1 MIAEIESLTI
11 SFSHLPSQIIPP
23 NARDSDK
30 DAFIKME
37 GERFS
42 SLQYW
47 SSYWLAILNY
57 RLLPF
62 HRIEYLGSSSFKRFK
77 GQRIPEDFSDFSD
90 KHIAV
95 GNKKILWDVLTE
107 YEQVTIDDLKNE
119 FWEFIPSPSKVS
131 EYYSAIKMKYRDVF
145 SHLPDKHFWNFEL
158 VNDVKFMRYFNALIA
173 NGIAEKKDV
182 EALILKICN
191 IVERLEYVHA
201 QIVEAYSK
209 LLPEEAHE
217 QINSSDSIKMPDED
231 SIVLPP
237 EIDTP
242 LARKVFARAMK
253 SGYMEATTNGYKW
266 TYGMDHGRKTSLAYF
281 LYKIFPYGTFPEKKL
296 NSLFGVDRLSSYYDQ
311 LKKTKWFTSGYFEKP
326 KWVKDIDALF
336 VD

>member
-11 SFSHLPSQIIPP
+11 FFSHLPSQIIPP
-23 NARDSDK
+23 NARESDK
-30 DAFIKME
+30 DALIKME

-62 HRIEYLGSSSFKRFK
+62 HRIEYSGSSSFKRFK
-77 GQRIPEDFSDFSD
+77 GQRMPEDFSDFSD

-95 GNKKILWDVLTE
+95 GDKKILWDVLTE

-145 SHLPDKHFWNFEL
+145 SQLPDKHFWNFEL
-158 VNDVKFMRYFNALIA
+158 VNDVKFMGYFNALIA
-173 NGIAEKKDV
+173 HGIAEKKDV

-191 IVERLEYVHA
+191 IVERLEFVHA

-242 LARKVFARAMK
+242 LAREVFAKALKAGFMVK
-253 SGYMEATTNGYKW
+253 TLTGYRW
-266 TYGMDHGRKTSLAYF
+266 TYGGLHGQKVRLAYF
-281 LYKIFPYGTFPEKKL
+281 LYK
-296 NSLFGVDRLSSYYDQ
+296 LFSRSCFSRNGLIVNEINWKNACFICRKCLS
-311 LKKTKWFTSGYFEKP
+311 
-326 KWVKDIDALF
+326 
-336 VD
+336 